1 MAWLSSGRL
10 TNPLLDQV
18 LVDTGAMSAGSYFFD
33 AFAASSVASIFEVQ
47 LRDAANTATLKS
59 QIIAVQATSS
69 TWGFEIPSSTYLD
82 VAVNQRIRMIQVAPV
97 TGQVSVSLVGNF

>member
-10 TNPLLDQV
+10 TNPVLDQV
-18 LVDTGAMSAGSYFFD
+18 LVDTGAMAAGSYFFD
-33 AFAASSVASIFEVQ
+33 AFASASVASIFEVQ
-47 LRDAANTATLKS
+47 LRDAANAATLKS
-59 QIIAVQATSS
+59 QIIAVQATGT

-82 VAVNQRIRMIQVAPV
+82 VAVNQRIRVIQVAAV